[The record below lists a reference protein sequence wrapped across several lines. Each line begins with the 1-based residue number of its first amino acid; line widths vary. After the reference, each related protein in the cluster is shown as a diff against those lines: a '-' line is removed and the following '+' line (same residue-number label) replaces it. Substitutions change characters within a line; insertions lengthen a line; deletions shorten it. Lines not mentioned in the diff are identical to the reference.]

1 MLANVCTLFPFL
13 SLISN
18 ESDHVKL
25 NYNFA
30 ISTQW
35 VNQSDIKSIAKYYS
49 IMLVFLVKRNF
60 NRSAL
65 FLLNDQ
71 KDEPKL
77 EPAIVPEALLS
88 DLCFGSDLFF
98 FTFFTRA
105 HIRFPNVSLSSSSSF
120 FNLIRLSTLAAL
132 CCFCCY
138 SISTHVLTFLFLR
151 ELFTCVCVWKLSLHF
166 DEGIVWYLAMCH

>member
-1 MLANVCTLFPFL
+1 
-13 SLISN
+13 
-18 ESDHVKL
+18 
-25 NYNFA
+25 
-30 ISTQW
+30 
-35 VNQSDIKSIAKYYS
+35 
-49 IMLVFLVKRNF
+49 MLVFLVKRNF

-151 ELFTCVCVWKLSLHF
+151 ELFTCVCVCGNCRYILMRVLF
-166 DEGIVWYLAMCH
+166 DIWQCVTKTGIYRSHNYQYTAIRSYYIWHK